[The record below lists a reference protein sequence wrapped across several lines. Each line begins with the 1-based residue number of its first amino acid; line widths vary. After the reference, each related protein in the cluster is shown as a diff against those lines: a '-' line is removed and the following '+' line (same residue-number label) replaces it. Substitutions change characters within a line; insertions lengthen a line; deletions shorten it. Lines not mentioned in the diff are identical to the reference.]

1 MSSRAFLF
9 IRHIAWA
16 FSRQPL
22 PAGWEE
28 APAPHPTLTPV
39 FPTFART
46 AAVTRDPFGHLPGQ
60 GARVTAAFFVP
71 GQRPPLSGQS
81 KALLRFALFPALSS
95 LWSVPGTSSSPS
107 AFSNFAQVVTFDVVC
122 EGLFLCQ
129 AKLSCSS

>member
-1 MSSRAFLF
+1 MSSRAFHFMRLM
-9 IRHIAWA
+9 AWA

-22 PAGWEE
+22 PAGWEA

-71 GQRPPLSGQS
+71 GQSTP
-81 KALLRFALFPALSS
+81 LLRFTLFPAFGS
-95 LWSVPGTSSSPS
+95 LWSVPGTWLRPS
-107 AFSNFAQVVTFDVVC
+107 ALSNSARVVTIDVVC